1 MEVVPSP
8 EPLLQLGMGYWGSK
22 AFLTACDLK
31 LFSVVQAGTDTVGDV
46 SKALSL
52 PSRGARFLLDGM
64 TALGLLQKERGQYTN
79 TSMSSEYLVEEKPQ
93 YMADL
98 FIAMN
103 RMFYAPSVEFE
114 RALGQD
120 SPVWSVDSDGRHV
133 PLTGEQSEL
142 FTRGMHGLSAATGV
156 KFGHIWA
163 EKLQDRRH
171 LLDLGGGSGAMSI
184 GAVAANSGLK
194 ATVLDRPRVCTVA
207 RSYISKA
214 GLSGSIDTIEA
225 DLFAD
230 DYPTGPDVHL
240 YSNVFHNCSESE
252 CRRLL
257 EKSFSSL
264 PPAGTVVIAD
274 FILDDSRT
282 SPTFAAVFNFLA
294 LAAMQEGEC
303 HTYTEY
309 RTWLEKAGFVDVTRV
324 NLDGPTAL
332 MLASKPSN

>member
-1 MEVVPSP
+1 MGVVPSP

-22 AFLTACDLK
+22 AFLTACDFK
-31 LFSVVQAGTDTVGDV
+31 LFSVVQAGADTVDGV

-52 PSRGARFLLDGM
+52 PSRSIRFLLDGM
-64 TALGLLQKERGQYTN
+64 TALGLLRKEQGRYTN
-79 TSMSSEYLVEEKPQ
+79 TSISSEYLVEGKHQ
-93 YMADL
+93 YMAEL

-103 RMFYAPSVEFE
+103 RMFYAPSLEFE
-114 RALGQD
+114 RAIGQD
-120 SPVWSVDSDGRHV
+120 SPVWSVDSDGRHI
-133 PLTGEQSEL
+133 PLTGEQSDL
-142 FTRGMHGLSAATGV
+142 FTRGMHGLSAATGLS
-156 KFGHIWA
+156 FGRIWA
-163 EKLQDRRH
+163 EYLGDRQH

-184 GAVAANSGLK
+184 GAVLANPGLV

-214 GLSGSIDTIEA
+214 GLSGSIDTVEA

-230 DYPTGPDVHL
+230 EFPRRPDVHL

-257 EKSFSSL
+257 QKSFASL
-264 PPAGTVVIAD
+264 PPSGMVVIAD

-303 HTYTEY
+303 HTHTEY
-309 RTWLEKAGFVDVTRV
+309 RTWLENAGFVDVNRV
-324 NLDGPTAL
+324 DLNGPTAL
-332 MLASKPSN
+332 ILASKPSN